1 MHFLKNHAKRMLF
14 QESLYTHKQYN
25 FMQKRWLI
33 KSAVDDTT
41 LNEFRSM
48 MKVDEVVGTLL
59 IQRGINTFEE
69 ANLFFRPELSQL
81 HDPFLMRD
89 LREAADRINAAIDQ
103 GEKILL
109 FGDYDVDGTTAV
121 ALLYTFLRKH
131 YEHIDFYIPD
141 RYTEGYGVSYQGIDF
156 AHQEGFTLII
166 SLDCGIR
173 SVDHVAYAK
182 SKNIDFIVCDH
193 HNPGNELPD
202 CLVLDPKRKDCDY
215 PYKELSGCGVGFKL
229 LQGLVQIN
237 EWNLHELYEQL
248 DLLAVSIGADIVP
261 VTGENRVL
269 CFYGMQQLNT
279 QPRKAFHELLLV
291 AKRSFPLS
299 LTDVVFTIAPRI
311 NAAGRLRSGRFAVQ
325 LMISEDLDEIRQLAL
340 EIDEDNK
347 ERRSIDKVITREA
360 LEMID
365 ADSSFSMAKST
376 VVFKKD
382 WHKGVVGIVASRLI
396 EKHFK
401 PTIVLTESNG
411 KATGSAR
418 TTNHFDIHEALTRC
432 EHLLEQFGGH
442 THAAGMTLALENVD
456 DFRREFDKV
465 VNELI
470 TLEDATPEQEIDL
483 EISFDQIFQP
493 GENRM
498 KLPRLKRILDQFE
511 PHGPGNMKPVF
522 LVRNVYATDQRILK
536 DEHLKL
542 KVVQPN
548 SDVALDAIGFNL
560 ADKADLTASGVPFD
574 LAFTLETNRWQERE
588 TVQLNI
594 KDIRPTI

>member
-1 MHFLKNHAKRMLF
+1 
-14 QESLYTHKQYN
+14 
-25 FMQKRWLI
+25 MQKRWLI

-41 LNEFRSM
+41 LEEFRSLL
-48 MKVDEVVGTLL
+48 KVDRIVGTLL
-59 IQRGINTFEE
+59 LQRGIQSFDE

-81 HDPFLMRD
+81 HDPFLMKD
-89 LREAADRINAAIDQ
+89 LREAAERINSAIANN
-103 GEKILL
+103 ERILL

-121 ALLYTFLRKH
+121 ALMYTFLRKH
-131 YEHIDFYIPD
+131 YENIDFYIPD
-141 RYTEGYGVSYQGIDF
+141 RYAEGYGVSYQGIDH
-156 AHQEGFTLII
+156 AQAEGCALII

-173 SVDHVAYAK
+173 SVEHVAYAK

-202 CLVLDPKRKDCDY
+202 CLVLDPKRKDCAY

-269 CFYGMQQLNT
+269 CYFGMQHLNAK
-279 QPRKAFHELLLV
+279 PRKAFQELLLV

-325 LMISEDLDEIRQLAL
+325 LMISENSDEIRQLAL

-347 ERRSIDKVITREA
+347 ERRTIDKVITREA

-365 ADSSFSMAKST
+365 ADPSFLTSKST
-376 VVFKKD
+376 VVFKQD

-442 THAAGMTLALENVD
+442 THAAGMTLALENVEE
-456 DFRREFDKV
+456 FRREFDKV
-465 VNELI
+465 VGSLI
-470 TLEDATPEQEIDL
+470 TLEDATPEQEIDI
-483 EISFDQIFQP
+483 EINFDEIFLP

-536 DEHLKL
+536 EEHLKL

-588 TVQLNI
+588 TIQLNI

>member
-1 MHFLKNHAKRMLF
+1 
-14 QESLYTHKQYN
+14 
-25 FMQKRWLI
+25 MQKRWLI
-33 KSAVDDTT
+33 KSAVDDTIVE
-41 LNEFRSM
+41 EFRSLL
-48 MKVDEVVGTLL
+48 KVDKIVGTLL
-59 IQRGINTFEE
+59 LQRGIQSFDE

-81 HDPFLMRD
+81 HDPFLMKD
-89 LREAADRINAAIDQ
+89 LREAAERINSAIANN
-103 GEKILL
+103 ERILL

-121 ALLYTFLRKH
+121 ALMYTFLRKH
-131 YEHIDFYIPD
+131 YENVDFYIPD
-141 RYTEGYGVSYQGIDF
+141 RYAEGYGVSYQGIDH
-156 AHQEGFTLII
+156 AQSEGCALII

-173 SVDHVAYAK
+173 SVEHVAYAK

-202 CLVLDPKRKDCDY
+202 CLVLDPKRNDCDY

-269 CFYGMQQLNT
+269 CYFGMQHLNAK
-279 QPRKAFHELLLV
+279 PRKAFQELLLV

-325 LMISEDLDEIRQLAL
+325 LMISENSDEIRKLAL

-347 ERRSIDKVITREA
+347 ERRTIDKVITREA

-365 ADSSFSMAKST
+365 ADPSFLTSKST
-376 VVFKKD
+376 VVFKQD

-456 DFRREFDKV
+456 EFRREFDKV
-465 VNELI
+465 VSELI
-470 TLEDATPEQEIDL
+470 TLEDATPEQEIDI
-483 EISFDQIFQP
+483 EISFDEIFLP

-536 DEHLKL
+536 EEHLKL

-548 SDVALDAIGFNL
+548 SDVAMDAIGFNL

>member
-1 MHFLKNHAKRMLF
+1 
-14 QESLYTHKQYN
+14 
-25 FMQKRWLI
+25 MQKRWLI

-41 LNEFRSM
+41 LEEFRSLL
-48 MKVDEVVGTLL
+48 KVDKIVGTLL
-59 IQRGINTFEE
+59 LQRGIQSFDE

-81 HDPFLMRD
+81 HDPFLMKD
-89 LREAADRINAAIDQ
+89 LREAAERINSAIANN
-103 GEKILL
+103 ERILL

-121 ALLYTFLRKH
+121 ALMYTFLRKH
-131 YEHIDFYIPD
+131 YENVDFYIPD
-141 RYTEGYGVSYQGIDF
+141 RYAEGYGVSYQGIDH
-156 AHQEGFTLII
+156 AQAEGCALII

-173 SVDHVAYAK
+173 SVEHVAYAK

-202 CLVLDPKRKDCDY
+202 CLVLDPKRKDCAY

-269 CFYGMQQLNT
+269 CYFGMQHLNAK
-279 QPRKAFHELLLV
+279 PRKAFQELLLV

-325 LMISEDLDEIRQLAL
+325 LMISENSDEIRQLAL

-347 ERRSIDKVITREA
+347 ERRTIDKVITREA

-365 ADSSFSMAKST
+365 ADPSFLTSKST
-376 VVFKKD
+376 VVFKQD

-442 THAAGMTLALENVD
+442 THAAGMTLALENVEE
-456 DFRREFDKV
+456 FRREFDKV
-465 VNELI
+465 VGSLI
-470 TLEDATPEQEIDL
+470 TLEDATPEQEIDI
-483 EISFDQIFQP
+483 EINFDEIFLP

-536 DEHLKL
+536 EEHLKL

-588 TVQLNI
+588 TIQLNI